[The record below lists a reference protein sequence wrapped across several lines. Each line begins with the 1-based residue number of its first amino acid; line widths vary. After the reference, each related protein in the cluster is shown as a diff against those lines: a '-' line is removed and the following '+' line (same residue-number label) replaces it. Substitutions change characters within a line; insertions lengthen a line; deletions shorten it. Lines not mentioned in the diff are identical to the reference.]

1 MIAPVETV
9 MGLFVM
15 LGLGGGGLPL
25 GVPPMPEDPVLAKV
39 APAECLFYASWAG
52 TAKPDPKS
60 TNQTEQL
67 LAEPEVR
74 QMVAELER
82 RIRSSLSEAA
92 KREGPAEAAVL
103 VDDAIGWA
111 KTLLTRPTAV
121 FLTSVKPPAGPS
133 QGPEIRGGLVVN
145 VGEDGAKLKAALE
158 KWQPALLRGPA
169 KAEELEIAGQKWH
182 LLRLDPGA
190 PPITW
195 GIKGNHLMVG
205 IGEGEVEAMLKRAGG
220 SAPPW
225 LTAVRKQL
233 PVERPSS
240 VTHVNLKAVIEL
252 VAIKPESVRPRADA
266 RSRADAPPDNR
277 RGRALE
283 GTVVEHRVV
292 EHRAFGVSRQ
302 ITDAVGLGNVTSL
315 SAVSGL
321 DKEGFVSRT
330 LLAIDG
336 EPQGILALATEK
348 PLTAADLAPIP
359 RDAVLA
365 VAARVN
371 PERFFETIV
380 SLVGKIE
387 PREREFMLRDM
398 ARTEQELG
406 IDIRNDI
413 LKAVGDTW
421 CVYASPGEGGLIP
434 IGFVAVGQVK
444 DHKRLAAAHQ
454 KLMAALKAELDR
466 EAELRE
472 KYRAKDTKRPKVV
485 GPGGIEEEPRYRP
498 PVYRRFTPSPR
509 LEQFQFAGQEVYFFN
524 ARESDFPLAPAW
536 CLTEKEVIFSL
547 FPQGVKAYLS
557 RGAKAASLAKA
568 PEVAAVF
575 KDGGPLG
582 LVYCDTRTVF
592 EIVYPFVPMFAQ
604 AFLSELQRE
613 GIDLNISMLPSAKA
627 IGPHLTP
634 SVTIVRRTKAG
645 IEVSSRQSIP
655 GGDMVL
661 TAPAAG
667 LVMWL
672 EYSTYST
679 GKKNIKVDKGKAT
692 SAAKAT
698 EKAVETTQPA
708 EKSLPPAKAPDF
720 EKRE

>member
-1 MIAPVETV
+1 MITSV

-15 LGLGGGGLPL
+15 LGLSGGGGLPL
-25 GVPPMPEDPVLAKV
+25 GVPPLPEDPVLAKV
-39 APAECLFYASWAG
+39 APAECLFYTSWAG

-67 LAEPEVR
+67 LAEPEVQ

-82 RIRSSLSEAA
+82 RLRSSLGEAA
-92 KREGPAEAAVL
+92 KREGPEAAAL
-103 VDDAIGWA
+103 VDEAIGWA

-133 QGPEIRGGLVVN
+133 QGPEIRGGMVVN

-158 KWQPALLRGPA
+158 KYQPALLRGPA
-169 KAEELEIAGQKWH
+169 KAEEVEIAGQKWH

-195 GIKGNHLMVG
+195 GVKGNHLIIG
-205 IGEGEVEAMLKRAGG
+205 IGEGEVEAILKRAGG
-220 SAPPW
+220 SAPQW
-225 LTAVRKQL
+225 LTALRKQL

-240 VTHVNLKAVIEL
+240 VTYVNLKAVIEL
-252 VAIKPESVRPRADA
+252 VAIKSVRPRADA
-266 RSRADAPPDNR
+266 RPPADAPSDNR
-277 RGRALE
+277 RGGALE
-283 GTVVEHRVV
+283 ATIV

-336 EPQGILALATEK
+336 EPQGIFALATEK

-371 PERFFETIV
+371 PERYFETIV

-387 PREREFMLRDM
+387 PQEREQMLREM
-398 ARTEQELG
+398 ARAEQELG

-421 CVYASPGEGGLIP
+421 CAYASPGEGGLIP

-444 DHKRLAAAHQ
+444 DHKRAAAAHQ
-454 KLMAALKAELDR
+454 KLMAFFKAELDR
-466 EAELRE
+466 DAELRE
-472 KYRAKDTKRPKVV
+472 KFRAKDTKRPKVV
-485 GPGGIEEEPRYRP
+485 GPEGIEEEPPFRP
-498 PVYRRFTPSPR
+498 PVYRRFRPSPR
-509 LEQFQFAGQEVYFFN
+509 IEQFQFAGQEVYFFN
-524 ARESDFPLAPAW
+524 ARDSQFPLAPAW

-547 FPQGVKAYLS
+547 FPQGIKAYLS
-557 RGAKAASLAKA
+557 RGAKGASLAKA
-568 PEVAAVF
+568 PEVAAML
-575 KDGGPLG
+575 KEGGGPLA
-582 LVYCDTRTVF
+582 LAYCDSRTMF
-592 EIVYPFVPMFAQ
+592 ELVYPFVPMLAQ
-604 AFLSELQRE
+604 AFLSEMQRE
-613 GIDLNISMLPSAKA
+613 GIDLNVSLLPSAKA

-634 SVTIVRRTKAG
+634 SVSMVRRTKAG
-645 IEVSSRQSIP
+645 IELSCRQSVP
-655 GGDMVL
+655 GGNLAMTLPVVGWVTWIRPSHKDVEVKMKSG
-661 TAPAAG
+661 T
-667 LVMWL
+667 
-672 EYSTYST
+672 
-679 GKKNIKVDKGKAT
+679 
-692 SAAKAT
+692 AKAT
-698 EKAVETTQPA
+698 GDRAPATDKDKATDKAVEIKRTPEERPP
-708 EKSLPPAKAPDF
+708 EKVPDF